1 MSELRSLKEQV
12 EERSNAKSKLI
23 WNRLGERLKKVVN
36 YSLEYAEDNP
46 QKLEKQDS
54 IIIEPPYDHKL
65 KSQSRMERKQKMKRF
80 RQLP

>member
-1 MSELRSLKEQV
+1 M
-12 EERSNAKSKLI
+12 EERSNGKSKLI

-36 YSLEYAEDNP
+36 YSLEYAEDSP

-54 IIIEPPYDHKL
+54 IIIEPSYDDKL
-65 KSQSRMERKQKMKRF
+65 RSQNRMERKQKMKRF